1 MESMKNKGLG
11 ALPNID
17 SIRIYD
23 YSAIAKEI
31 PASAADSNVT
41 DYKIPE
47 DIMPRVFDQGN
58 VGSCVANAICAVL
71 ETFYYRET
79 GKKIE
84 LSTGWFYGHNR
95 SDYSNSIGMVTSSAI
110 EYTKEFGSVPTT
122 IFNDYGEMPGMKE
135 IVKQRPDLEEYAKDT
150 RIKSFVTF
158 NKADKKRRWQD
169 VKEAFLAYNLP
180 MVAVSNDYFRG
191 GSHCI
196 MLYGFNENGE
206 TGKEFYFQ
214 NSWGENYGDHGRSTI
229 PYDKL
234 DAIYL
239 LLDEEI
245 TLRFDD
251 VPEDAW
257 YYKNVLHLYSAG
269 LISGKTDT
277 KFAPEDPITRAEVC
291 AMIDRLMERIERK
304 DDAMM
309 KSVYDYVDRH
319 DEIIRG

>member
-1 MESMKNKGLG
+1 MENFENKGFG

-23 YSAIAKEI
+23 YSAISQEI
-31 PASAADSNVT
+31 PASAVDSNVT

-47 DIMPRVFDQGN
+47 NIMPRVFDQGS
-58 VGSCVANAICAVL
+58 VGSCVANAVCAVL
-71 ETFYYRET
+71 ETFYLLET

-95 SDYSNSIGMVTSSAI
+95 PEYSNSYGMITSKAI
-110 EYTKEFGSVPTT
+110 EYTKDFGSVSTT
-122 IFNDYGEMPGMKE
+122 IFNDYEEMPEMKK
-135 IVKQRPDLEEYAKDT
+135 IVNNRPELEEYAKDT

-158 NKADKKRRWQD
+158 NKADREKRWQD
-169 VKEAFLAYNLP
+169 IKEAFLAYNLP
-180 MVAVSNDYFRG
+180 MVAVSNSYFG

-196 MLYGFNENGE
+196 MLYGFNEK
-206 TGKEFYFQ
+206 GKKGRELYFQ
-214 NSWGENYGDHGRSTI
+214 NSWGEGYGDKGRSTI
-229 PYDKL
+229 PYDKV
-234 DAIYL
+234 DAVYL

-245 TLRFDD
+245 TLHFDD

-269 LISGKTDT
+269 LIKGKTDNE
-277 KFAPEDPITRAEVC
+277 FAPEAPITRAEVC

-319 DEIIRG
+319 DEIIRR